1 MFFCMGGGWFFFSSR
16 RRHTRCALVTGVQT
30 CALPISLRIARALC
44 DERGLCRAARPVDR
58 RADPVA
64 PRRRAGP
71 GGAVT
76 RHICLHGAEST
87 GKSTLAARLALRLG
101 GLIVPEYGRTYAA
114 ANGTDLYE
122 TELLAIFDGH
132 RAEIGRAQ
140 VQTPV

>member
-1 MFFCMGGGWFFFSSR
+1 MAARAAPGRKLAAVDHR
-16 RRHTRCALVTGVQT
+16 RPDRGA
-30 CALPISLRIARALC
+30 ALRIARTLC

-101 GLIVPEYGRTYAA
+101 GLIVPQYGRTHARP
-114 ANGTDLYE
+114 NGTDPAAPDPPTTL
-122 TELLAIFDGH
+122 H
-132 RAEIGRAQ
+132 R
-140 VQTPV
+140 PP